1 MIWKY
6 LKRVIK
12 KIGISKIAYFS
23 IFVLFGYILYF
34 SQPYFITNLFST
46 NKSESNRLVNLIAL
60 IVSLM
65 TIPFIDYFN
74 NTFVQAVR
82 KYSKQELW
90 EVVTN
95 KPFSYFSKHPV
106 GKVQSYIKD
115 VSFACRELEQSSL
128 KIIIQMAVMIVLY
141 TIMIGIENKLLG
153 FLYLVFFSGYLAI
166 SVWMAKRNR
175 KNISNSLKSAS
186 VVNEYMIDYY
196 RNIETISSSNSEE
209 YESNYMNSILSNE
222 QKSYQHVQSIT
233 NQAAII
239 QQLIIV
245 VLACLIAAVGQ
256 HVFGSNKIQSL
267 SVILILLY
275 SILNLS
281 GFGPQYLA
289 IEELLNRIRAG
300 LSELGYGVSSEQKP
314 NMVKFDDQTDEV
326 VIRDIDYSYKSD
338 QAIFHH
344 LNLTF
349 EKNKM
354 NALTGQNGSGK
365 STLLKILSG
374 FYTPSKGEIIFP
386 FQSAPKIMYIAQDAP
401 LFNRSIYKN
410 ICYPNLNASIKTVL
424 NLVKEIGL
432 DTLIQTRDDL
442 NNKTPGDFKNKISGG
457 EVQKILFLRAIITKP
472 DILLLDEFTSSLDEK
487 AIKKVYLMINKYLSN
502 TTIISVIHRADE
514 LSYYSNIV
522 KIAPTQ

>member
-23 IFVLFGYILYF
+23 MFVLFGYIFYF
-34 SQPYFITNLFST
+34 AQPYFITNLFSI
-46 NKSESNRLVNLIAL
+46 NKNESSKLVNLIAL
-60 IVSLM
+60 SVSLM
-65 TIPFIDYFN
+65 TIPLIDYFN
-74 NTFVQAVR
+74 NTFIQAVR

-115 VSFACRELEQSSL
+115 VSFACRQLEQSSL

-141 TIMIGIENKLLG
+141 TIMIGIENILLG
-153 FLYLVFFSGYLAI
+153 LLYLVFFTGYLAI

-186 VVNEYMIDYY
+186 VVNEYIIDYY

-209 YESNYMNSILSNE
+209 YESNYMNSILSDE
-222 QKSYQHVQSIT
+222 QKSYQYVQSIT
-233 NQAAII
+233 NQAAIV
-239 QQLIIV
+239 QQLIV
-245 VLACLIAAVGQ
+245 VILACIIAIVGQ
-256 HVFGSNKIQSL
+256 HIFGSNKIQSL
-267 SVILILLY
+267 SVVLILLY

-300 LSELGYGVSSEQKP
+300 LTELEYNVSPKQKP
-314 NMVKFDDQTDEV
+314 NLIKLDGNTDQII
-326 VIRDIDYSYKSD
+326 IRDIDYSYKSN
-338 QAIFHH
+338 QMIFHN
-344 LNLTF
+344 LNLAF
-349 EKNKM
+349 KKNEM
-354 NALTGQNGSGK
+354 NALTGENGSGK
-365 STLLKILSG
+365 STLLKLLSG
-374 FYTPSKGEIIFP
+374 FFTPSKGEIIFP
-386 FQSAPKIMYIAQDAP
+386 FQNAPKLMYIAQDAP

-410 ICYPNLNASIKTVL
+410 ICYPNLKASTETVL
-424 NLVKEIGL
+424 SLVKEIGL
-432 DTLIQTRDDL
+432 DTLIQTKDDL

-457 EVQKILFLRAIITKP
+457 EVQKILFLRVIITKP

-487 AIKKVYLMINKYLSN
+487 AIKKVYLMINKYLN
-502 TTIISVIHRADE
+502 HTTIISVIHRADE

-522 KIAPTQ
+522 PIK